1 MADTLNFELVS
12 PERKLASVE
21 AEMVTI
27 PGMMGDLTAMANH
40 APFLTNMRPGFVV
53 VRNGS
58 SEDGYF
64 VTGGFA
70 EISSNTISVLAEDA
84 GRRHPGPQAGG
95 AAKAQRL
102 QGAAGPGSRLS
113 GKPFAGRI
121 GACQRRALLHS
132 DRDEAFPG
140 LALRRAGFTPPFRH
154 GNPLAEFTPPDIQ
167 ARGFRVNRRTRQKPA
182 HRYRA

>member
-1 MADTLNFELVS
+1 MADMLNFELVS

-21 AEMVTI
+21 AEAVTI

-70 EISSNTISVLAEDA
+70 EISDNAVSVLAEEAVEKATVNRAFIDSKIAQAEQALADA
-84 GRRHPGPQAGG
+84 VPARKQA
-95 AAKAQRL
+95 AMQKL
-102 QGAAGPGSRLS
+102 NDY
-113 GKPFAGRI
+113 K
-121 GACQRRALLHS
+121 ALLS
-132 DRDEAFPG
+132 QVPG
-140 LALRRAGFTPPFRH
+140 
-154 GNPLAEFTPPDIQ
+154 
-167 ARGFRVNRRTRQKPA
+167 
-182 HRYRA
+182 